1 MELFANTTSHT
12 DLNLQQGMN
21 MSKINVNKKIIVI
34 VVGIIAS
41 IGLGFVLGTFYEK
54 SKHNVEKI
62 DISPY
67 AVFKKIGINNVVF
80 DDEYVNMVIEY
91 EVEDEPSKLC
101 KAGIINNEFQFEVS
115 GAVYVDESRI
125 PFENLEE
132 PITLNANRSGK
143 LSIKMKLSSEAKL
156 LGADFLNTCRHVEAR
171 LNINNNDSYLCT
183 YLK

>member
-1 MELFANTTSHT
+1 
-12 DLNLQQGMN
+12 

-34 VVGIIAS
+34 VVVVIVS
-41 IGLGFVLGTFYEK
+41 IGFGFVLGTFYEK
-54 SKHNVEKI
+54 SKHNVEMVNI
-62 DISPY
+62 EMVDISPY
-67 AVFKKIGINNVVF
+67 AVFKKIGINNVIF
-80 DDEYVNMVIEY
+80 DDEYVTMDIEY
-91 EVEDEPSKLC
+91 EVEEGPSKLC

-132 PITLNANRSGK
+132 PIILNANSSSK
-143 LSIKMKLSSEAKL
+143 LSIKMKLSDEAKL
-156 LGADFLNTCRHVEAR
+156 LGADFLNKCRHVEAR

>member
-1 MELFANTTSHT
+1 
-12 DLNLQQGMN
+12 

-34 VVGIIAS
+34 VVVVIAS
-41 IGLGFVLGTFYEK
+41 IGFGFVLGTFYEK
-54 SKHNVEKI
+54 SKHNVETVDFEMV

-67 AVFKKIGINNVVF
+67 AVFKKIGINNVIF
-80 DDEYVNMVIEY
+80 DDEYVTMDIEY
-91 EVEDEPSKLC
+91 EVEEGPSKLC

-132 PITLNANRSGK
+132 PIILNANSSNK
-143 LSIKMKLSSEAKL
+143 LSIKMKLSDEAKL
-156 LGADFLNTCRHVEAR
+156 LGADFLNKCRHVEVR

>member
-1 MELFANTTSHT
+1 
-12 DLNLQQGMN
+12 

-34 VVGIIAS
+34 VVVIIAS

-54 SKHNVEKI
+54 SKHNVAMVNIEMV

-67 AVFKKIGINNVVF
+67 AVFKKIGINNVIF
-80 DDEYVNMVIEY
+80 DDEYVTMDIEY
-91 EVEDEPSKLC
+91 EVEEGPSKLC

-132 PITLNANRSGK
+132 PIILNANSSSK
-143 LSIKMKLSSEAKL
+143 LTIKMKLSNEAKL
-156 LGADFLNTCRHVEAR
+156 LGTDFLNKCRHVEVR
-171 LNINNNDSYLCT
+171 LNINDNDSYLCT